1 MWVVRGP
8 KLRFC
13 CSCLYSQIRSFHTRF
28 AQPRIAL
35 LLRHKKRSTPHVV
48 TRAMSAPDDEEEQV
62 HWNDV
67 MKTLLSYEEFVA
79 YDLARRQD
87 RINKLPAKYADRLPD
102 CTFGKFEALQ
112 HACNGN
118 QVIFEDMVQFHRS
131 NDFGSRGDPAASGPT
146 KAAFPPI
153 PLEQQHRNIAVLHS
167 LHREWS
173 KEGEAERITTFKVLV
188 DELKLRLPVTA
199 ENAYLQRVL
208 VPGCGLGRLPLEIA
222 AAGYACQG
230 NEYSA

>member
-1 MWVVRGP
+1 
-8 KLRFC
+8 
-13 CSCLYSQIRSFHTRF
+13 
-28 AQPRIAL
+28 
-35 LLRHKKRSTPHVV
+35 
-48 TRAMSAPDDEEEQV
+48 MSAEEEQV

-67 MKTLLSYEEFVA
+67 MRTLLSYDEFVA

-102 CTFGKFEALQ
+102 CTFAKFEALQ
-112 HACNGN
+112 HACSGN
-118 QVIFEDMVQFHRS
+118 QVIFEDMVQFHCNS
-131 NDFGSRGDPAASGPT
+131 DFSSGRDANAKGPM
-146 KAAFPPI
+146 KGGGPPI

-167 LHREWS
+167 LYREWS
-173 KEGEAERITTFKVLV
+173 KEGENERATTFKVLV

>member
-1 MWVVRGP
+1 
-8 KLRFC
+8 
-13 CSCLYSQIRSFHTRF
+13 
-28 AQPRIAL
+28 
-35 LLRHKKRSTPHVV
+35 
-48 TRAMSAPDDEEEQV
+48 
-62 HWNDV
+62 
-67 MKTLLSYEEFVA
+67 
-79 YDLARRQD
+79 
-87 RINKLPAKYADRLPD
+87 
-102 CTFGKFEALQ
+102 
-112 HACNGN
+112 
-118 QVIFEDMVQFHRS
+118 
-131 NDFGSRGDPAASGPT
+131 
-146 KAAFPPI
+146 
-153 PLEQQHRNIAVLHS
+153 